1 MRRRSPGSSF
11 TPIRSDTR
19 PPELKKWPG
28 DERAYSSATMLGKFH
43 PSVVGVPE
51 VDTDDVKLVSSS
63 VAFLSAAYMSGKTRS
78 AAYGIAVVPV
88 GVVGLG
94 TNAALSA
101 EGALPIAAPISR

>member
-1 MRRRSPGSSF
+1 MFR
-11 TPIRSDTR
+11 
-19 PPELKKWPG
+19 
-28 DERAYSSATMLGKFH
+28 KFH
-43 PSVVGVPE
+43 PPAVGVPE

-78 AAYGIAVVPV
+78 VAYGIAVVVPV